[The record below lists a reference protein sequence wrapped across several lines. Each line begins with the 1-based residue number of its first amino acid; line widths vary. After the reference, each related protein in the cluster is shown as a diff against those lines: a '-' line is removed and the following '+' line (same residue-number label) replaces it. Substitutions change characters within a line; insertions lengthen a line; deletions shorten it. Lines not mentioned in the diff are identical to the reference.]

1 MKKIHS
7 VLQILIVALFMIL
20 GSGMAGAADQAQ
32 ANKGAQAG
40 AQDKETIYGSQLMT
54 RQERADHRAKMRSFK
69 TSEERE
75 AYRVEHHKKMQER
88 AKKQGKTLPDMPS
101 AQGCGPGCV
110 GAGCG
115 KAGCP
120 ETGAG
125 GGGY

>member
-1 MKKIHS
+1 MQKIKS
-7 VLQILIVALFMIL
+7 ALQVLIVALFVML
-20 GSGMAGAADQAQ
+20 GSGIAGAAEQAQ
-32 ANKGAQAG
+32 ANKSMQAN

-54 RQERADHRAKMRSFK
+54 REERAEHRAKMRGFK
-69 TSEERE
+69 TKEERE

-120 ETGAG
+120 ETGSG
-125 GGGY
+125 GDGY